1 MKKQPQPPPQHRRD
15 RGGEEGQGAPRGC
28 PSPPA
33 SSPLVDEQPLD
44 GLLESVL
51 AGSKYRHV
59 DKELILSIGASELRK
74 RRSLKEAV
82 KATRSKLHQV
92 GGAYQQAAPQYARWL
107 NELRQAAGPG
117 QGEQA
122 AQSEQVRAAC
132 RDIMRHHASTRERL
146 PILDR
151 FYATILADIAPVHS
165 VIDIACGLHPLAIPW
180 MPLAA
185 SAHYYACDIYQ
196 DMMDFLQA
204 CLPYLGVHARVQVC
218 DVIRSSPMQQAEVAF
233 LLKAIPCLEQ
243 LDPLVGKRLLET
255 IRADHLV
262 VSFPA
267 ASLGGKRKGMV
278 TNYEAH
284 FMEMVENKP
293 WSIQRFIFPGELVFL
308 VRK

>member
-1 MKKQPQPPPQHRRD
+1 MKKQPQPPPQHCRD
-15 RGGEEGQGAPRGC
+15 RGGEEGLGAPRGC
-28 PSPPA
+28 PS
-33 SSPLVDEQPLD
+33 SHTSQPLD
-44 GLLESVL
+44 RLLESVL

-82 KATRSKLHQV
+82 KATRNKLHQV
-92 GGAYQQAAPQYARWL
+92 GGAYQQAAPQYTRWL
-107 NELRQAAGPG
+107 NELRQTAGPG

-151 FYATILADIAPVHS
+151 FYDTILADIAPVHS

-180 MPLAA
+180 MPLTANA
-185 SAHYYACDIYQ
+185 RYYACDIYQ

-204 CLPYLGVHARVQVC
+204 GLPYLGVHAQAQVC
-218 DVIRSSPMQQAEVAF
+218 DVIRSSPTQRAEVAF

-267 ASLGGKRKGMV
+267 ASLGGKMKGMV

-284 FMEMVENKP
+284 FLEMVENKP
-293 WSIQRFIFPGELVFL
+293 WSIERFIFPSELVFL